1 MSYADGLKII
11 ITIKYNSLE
20 LDITG
25 GDDDTKPFGK
35 GDNYGLRQSSYAST
49 TLAYLDYPSVLNGT
63 ANTQVASHWD
73 FYGWIGNFIRH
84 P

>member
-49 TLAYLDYPSVLNGT
+49 TLAYLDYPSVLDWNS
-63 ANTQVASHWD
+63 Q
-73 FYGWIGNFIRH
+73 H
-84 P
+84 PGCLSLGFLWLDRELRLDP